1 MNKEE
6 YEKQLNIEFLGISAL
21 REVVQIATKGD
32 MRATY
37 KEVIK
42 LGKELYPELYNSE
55 TSILVKENESDIAR
69 EYRQRASAEST
80 LKAKDIYPKDL
91 ISEEISRLNSYIKIS
106 QNKGDNAET
115 DKLRLK
121 LIQLEK
127 AFEELSKTKNTEND
141 LLLRDVYDVDRE
153 DPLPMVYGKKFR
165 DFSISSK
172 KTLRIRLLHPDKPEH
187 ISGADII
194 YEKHNIKT
202 LTMRIAAIQYKLW
215 DKKQLYQ
222 EPRMASQLNKLH
234 ELLCLKDMCKC
245 SEKNTFRFPC
255 CSAFLRPTDKIQ
267 KGSQKLLSSGLH
279 IPLCKINELWEKGS
293 RGGTKLTYKGIKEAS
308 LTGEVFEVLFNSG
321 KVGSREFSSYDI
333 DQFYKENGIFERN
346 ERIVIHVREHVL

>member
-6 YEKQLNIEFLGISAL
+6 YNKQLNIEFLGISAL
-21 REVVQIATKGD
+21 REVVQIATHGD

-42 LGKELYPELYNSE
+42 LGKELYPELYNSDK
-55 TSILVKENESDIAR
+55 SILVKENESDTVR

-80 LKAKDIYPKDL
+80 LKDTIILPTDL
-91 ISEEISRLNSYIKIS
+91 IEEEIDKLHSYIRIS
-106 QNKGDNAET
+106 QQKGNNSET
-115 DKLRLK
+115 DKLKLK
-121 LIQLEK
+121 LNQLEK
-127 AFEELSKTKNTEND
+127 ASEELSETKNTEND
-141 LLLRDVYDVDRE
+141 LLLRDIYDVERK
-153 DPLPMVYGKKFR
+153 DPLPMVHGKKFR
-165 DFSISSK
+165 DFSISSN

-194 YEKHNIKT
+194 YEKHNIKK
-202 LTMRIAAIQYKLW
+202 LTMRVAAIQYKLW

-222 EPRMASQLNKLH
+222 EPRMSSQLNKLH
-234 ELLCLKDMCKC
+234 ELFCLKNMCKC
-245 SEKNTFRFPC
+245 SEGDTYRFPC

-279 IPLCKINELWEKGS
+279 VPLCKISELWETGT
-293 RGGTKLTYKGIKEAS
+293 RGGTKLTYKGIKKAS
-308 LTGEVFEVLFNSG
+308 LTGEMFEALFNSG

-333 DQFYKENGIFERN
+333 DNFYKENNIFEHD
-346 ERIVIHVREHVL
+346 ERIIIHVREQ